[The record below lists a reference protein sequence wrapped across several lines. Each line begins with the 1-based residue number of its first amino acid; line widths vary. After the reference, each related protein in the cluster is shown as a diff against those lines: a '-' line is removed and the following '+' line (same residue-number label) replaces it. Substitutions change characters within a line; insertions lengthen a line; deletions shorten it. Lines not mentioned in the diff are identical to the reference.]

1 MTWED
6 GYCDYPKPREHLD
19 NISDDN
25 YFDEVNEIY
34 SSSCETN
41 EFDGGGRGNPIGLA
55 VADMSCRQ
63 YALGEGYYLV
73 LYPYHYRTVYY
84 YPLLSNGISCIY
96 LYKIC
101 LQKYEIKY
109 PCNFLLITSS

>member
-1 MTWED
+1 LTWED
-6 GYCDYPKPREHLD
+6 GYCDYPKPREPLD
-19 NISDDN
+19 SISDDI
-25 YFDEVNEIY
+25 YLEDVNEIY

-41 EFDGGGRGNPIGLA
+41 ERDGGGRGYPIGLA

-84 YPLLSNGISCIY
+84 LLVFALQWNCMNISIQ
-96 LYKIC
+96 IC

-109 PCNFLLITSS
+109 PCIF